1 MTRKNYI
8 LALAALVAFP
18 LLAGCG
24 SMFRKDNATPAAQ
37 LDPAD
42 QKKPLSPVEAE
53 EAFAKAQ
60 GEGVQYVQ
68 AGRYGLAIGAF
79 EAALQ
84 VRPDSTDAMFNL
96 GACHEAIGDPLRA
109 INYYRRVLAVT
120 PDDPDCYRNLGTSFI
135 KLYHREQSP
144 AWKKMAEDSWR
155 RSLQL
160 QPNQPEVKT
169 FLASL
174 AK

>member
-1 MTRKNYI
+1 MISKKYS
-8 LALAALVAFP
+8 LAFAALVALP
-18 LLAGCG
+18 LVAGCG
-24 SMFRKDNATPAAQ
+24 SMFRKDNSTPAAQ

-42 QKKPLSPVEAE
+42 QRKPLSPLEAE
-53 EAFAKAQ
+53 EAFARAQ
-60 GEGVQYVQ
+60 GEAVQYVQ
-68 AGRYGLAIGAF
+68 AGRYGLAIGAY

-84 VRPDSTDAMFNL
+84 VQPDSTDALFNL

-160 QPNQPEVKT
+160 QPDQPEVKA
-169 FLASL
+169 FLASV